1 LQYPQNRLDHAT
13 GIGKD
18 IVVSKPD
25 NSPTSA
31 FEPSR
36 STLVRSIVRV
46 LTAVD
51 FDHQSVFGARKVD
64 NEISDRMLSTKSVL

>member
-1 LQYPQNRLDHAT
+1 LQCPQNRLDHAT
-13 GIGKD
+13 GIGRD
-18 IVVSKPD
+18 IVVPKPE

-36 STLVRSIVRV
+36 SPGIRGAVRV
-46 LTAVD
+46 LAAVD

-64 NEISDRMLSTKSVL
+64 NEISDRMLSTKFVW